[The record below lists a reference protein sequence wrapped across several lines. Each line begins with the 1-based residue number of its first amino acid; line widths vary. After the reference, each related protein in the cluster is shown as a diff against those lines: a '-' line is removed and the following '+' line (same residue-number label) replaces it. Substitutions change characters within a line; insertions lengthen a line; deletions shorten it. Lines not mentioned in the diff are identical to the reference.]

1 LAATHDEVNAQSDPQ
16 LLRAYVERRSEA
28 AFAELVRRH
37 IDLVHSAAF
46 RMVND
51 PHLAKDVTQ
60 GVFVALAK
68 DAGKLTDHPVLS
80 GWLHRTAR
88 NIAANTIRSE
98 VRRRTREKEAAAMN
112 EFPETEAPWEEIAP
126 HLDAALAELSEPDR
140 DAVLLRY
147 FENKPAQEMATILGI
162 SAEAAQKRV
171 SRAVERLRENFAK
184 RGVPVGSTGLAG
196 VISVNA
202 VQAAPAGLAAAS
214 LSAVFAG
221 EAGVFLATKALAIT
235 AIQKAIVGA
244 TVVALIAGATI
255 YQTQRRN
262 PESVSALTPP
272 IANERATKSH
282 RRVQTPTTTAVSERN
297 KERIRATLR
306 SAHKS
311 ADPSQRDDTAVRE
324 LEDLLRSRPG
334 DLAFVHELAVEA
346 RRFPQATQEALATAV
361 VRRYQDGDFQRL
373 GELIDALGTEGVM
386 RGIQVNFFAN
396 ELARHE
402 DQNLAVRAFEEL
414 LARPSKVIHP
424 DHYQNIASGAA
435 RPLGHPE
442 ALARIPD
449 IQDGWF
455 GTAAADD
462 LISGWVYGDPVAA
475 STFVRDLP
483 ASPFRDNLIIHLVE
497 QVAESED
504 FEMANEWVNSLQGKA
519 KEKAL
524 AIIKQ
529 RQDIL
534 REQEEQRAQLPD
546 QEED

>member
-1 LAATHDEVNAQSDPQ
+1 MKAETDPQ
-16 LLRAYVERRSEA
+16 LLRAYAERRFEI

-37 IDLVHSAAF
+37 LDLVHSAAC
-46 RMVND
+46 RMVHD
-51 PHLAKDVTQ
+51 PHLAEDVTQ
-60 GVFVALAK
+60 GVFFALAK
-68 DAGKLTDHPVLS
+68 DAGKLNDHPVLV

-88 NIAANTIRSE
+88 NIAAQTIRTE

-112 EFPETEAPWEEIAP
+112 DDHETDPPWEEIAP
-126 HLDAALAELSEPDR
+126 HLDAAIAELSELER

-171 SRAVERLRENFAK
+171 SRAVEKLRENFAK
-184 RGVPVGSTGLAG
+184 RGVPVGSAGLAG

-202 VQAAPAGLAAAS
+202 VQAAPAGLAATS

-221 EAGVFLATKALAIT
+221 EAGVFLATKALAMT
-235 AIQKAIVGA
+235 AIQAAIACA
-244 TVVALIAGATI
+244 TVVTLIAGATI

-262 PESVSALTPP
+262 PESASAMTSP

-282 RRVQTPTTTAVSERN
+282 RRIQTPATVVVSERD

-306 SAHKS
+306 SAQKS

-334 DLAFVHELAVEA
+334 DLAFVYELALEA

-361 VRRYQDGDFQRL
+361 VRRYHDGDFQRL
-373 GELIDALGTEGVM
+373 GELIDALGTEGPM
-386 RGIQVNFFAN
+386 SGIQVHFFAN
-396 ELARHE
+396 VFVKYK
-402 DQNLAVRAFEEL
+402 DQNQAVRAFEEL
-414 LARPSKVIHP
+414 IVRPSKVIRP

-435 RPLGHPE
+435 RTLGHPE

-455 GTAAADD
+455 GTAAAND

-475 STFVRDLP
+475 STFIRDLP
-483 ASPFRDNLIIHLVE
+483 ASSFRESLII
-497 QVAESED
+497 Q
-504 FEMANEWVNSLQGKA
+504 FGGTGGGIRGFRNGQ
-519 KEKAL
+519 
-524 AIIKQ
+524 
-529 RQDIL
+529 
-534 REQEEQRAQLPD
+534 
-546 QEED
+546 